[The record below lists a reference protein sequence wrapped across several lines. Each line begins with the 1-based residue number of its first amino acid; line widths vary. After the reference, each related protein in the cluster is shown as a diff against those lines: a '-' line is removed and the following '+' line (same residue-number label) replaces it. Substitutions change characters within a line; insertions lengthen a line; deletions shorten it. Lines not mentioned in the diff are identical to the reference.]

1 MTLTIA
7 PTETLI
13 QARDV
18 SKAFV
23 QPDGSQIPIFN
34 HIDLSI
40 ERGRIVALLGPSGS
54 GKSTLLRVLT
64 GLTPPSAGEVM
75 YHGQPLRGI
84 NPGAAIVFQSFA
96 LFPWLTVLENVEVGL
111 KAKGLNAVERRKRA
125 LKAIDTIGLDGF
137 EEAYPKELSG
147 GMRQRVGFARALV
160 VEPELLCLD
169 EPFSALDVLTAENLR
184 GELISLW
191 LNRKIPIQGIL
202 IVTHSI
208 EEAVYLADRAIIL
221 GKDPGRIRADISITL
236 PHERDRQDPEFQK
249 LVDQIYT
256 IMTQPQKDLAQLGL
270 PHAVTAPLVVEPER
284 AKEFQAIPH
293 AKPGAIAGLLEL
305 LEDRGGREDLYKLGH
320 DLHLEVD
327 DLLPIT
333 EAAEV
338 LGFASVREG
347 DIMLT
352 DEGSAFVSEGILQ
365 RKELFRSVVVERI
378 QLIVMI
384 DRVLKGKKNREM
396 AEEFFMAV
404 LNHHFSSAEAQRQ
417 LQTAIDWGRYAE
429 LFAYDERAQLLF
441 LEDPSESAE

>member
-1 MTLTIA
+1 MQSRASGDTLLQTK
-7 PTETLI
+7 
-13 QARDV
+13 DV
-18 SKAFV
+18 SKAFM

-40 ERGRIVALLGPSGS
+40 HRGQIVALLGPSGS

-64 GLTPPSAGEVM
+64 GLTPPTSGEVL
-75 YHGQPLRGI
+75 YHGQRLSGI

-111 KAKGLNAVERRKRA
+111 QAKGVHAVERRKRA

-184 GELISLW
+184 SELISLW
-191 LNRKIPIQGIL
+191 VHRKIPIQAIL

-221 GKDPGRIRADISITL
+221 GKDPGRIRADIPIAL
-236 PHERDRQDPEFQK
+236 PHDRDRQAPDFQK
-249 LVDQIYT
+249 LVDRIYT
-256 IMTQPQKDLAQLGL
+256 IMTQPQHDFAQLGL
-270 PHAVTAPLVVEPER
+270 GEVMLVPEGAR

-320 DLHLEVD
+320 DLHLAVD

-333 EAAEV
+333 DGAQI
-338 LGFASVREG
+338 LGLATIHEG
-347 DIMLT
+347 DIALSL
-352 DEGSAFVSEGILQ
+352 EGGLFLKAGILQ
-365 RKELFRSVVVERI
+365 RKQIFRRLALERV
-378 QLIVMI
+378 QLIAMI
-384 DRVLKGKKNREM
+384 ERVLESKKNHEM
-396 AEEFFMAV
+396 PEEFFLEV
-404 LNHHFSSAEAQRQ
+404 LNHHFSPNEAHRQ

-429 LFAYDERAQLLF
+429 LFTYDEQSHLLF
-441 LEDPSESAE
+441 ME